1 MYKPST
7 INNADVSFS
16 EKKKE
21 KCGANAILS
30 W

>member
-1 MYKPST
+1 MYKPSA
-7 INNADVSFS
+7 INNADLSFS

-21 KCGANAILS
+21 KCGATTYFS